1 MELGEHQLKA
11 IEKMHNGC
19 ILVGGTGVG
28 KSRTALVYYYL
39 KVCHGKLRI
48 NGVGSHG
55 VATTPRD
62 LYIITTAKKRDDGD
76 WISESIPFQIKSNI
90 VVDSWN
96 NIKKYKNVF
105 GAFFIFDEQRVCGR
119 GPWAK
124 SFIRIASRNQ
134 WILLSATPGDK
145 WEDYRAVFVAN
156 GFYRNLT
163 DFNDRQLIFD
173 RGFRNYPKV
182 IGYQNPGL
190 LIKQRRSI
198 LVTMNV
204 ERMTVP
210 HKEWIICE
218 YNKQLYSKIW
228 KERWDPFDDNP
239 IEETG
244 KLFYLMRK
252 AVNDDI
258 SRVRAVKKIL
268 KKHDR
273 VIIFYNHSGELNQ
286 LRLLCSDCD
295 ILCKEWNGKK
305 HDQLPTS
312 DRWVY
317 LCQYNAASEGWN
329 CITTNAMIF
338 YSLNYSYRT
347 MVQSAGRIDRF
358 NTPYKDLY
366 YYYLRSNAPIDVS
379 ILKALK
385 EKRDFNNSDYVH
397 H

>member
-1 MELGEHQLKA
+1 
-11 IEKMHNGC
+11 
-19 ILVGGTGVG
+19 
-28 KSRTALVYYYL
+28 
-39 KVCHGKLRI
+39 
-48 NGVGSHG
+48 
-55 VATTPRD
+55 
-62 LYIITTAKKRDDGD
+62 
-76 WISESIPFQIKSNI
+76 
-90 VVDSWN
+90 
-96 NIKKYKNVF
+96 
-105 GAFFIFDEQRVCGR
+105 
-119 GPWAK
+119 
-124 SFIRIASRNQ
+124 
-134 WILLSATPGDK
+134 
-145 WEDYRAVFVAN
+145 
-156 GFYRNLT
+156 
-163 DFNDRQLIFD
+163 
-173 RGFRNYPKV
+173 
-182 IGYQNPGL
+182 
-190 LIKQRRSI
+190 
-198 LVTMNV
+198 
-204 ERMTVP
+204 
-210 HKEWIICE
+210 
-218 YNKQLYSKIW
+218 
-228 KERWDPFDDNP
+228 
-239 IEETG
+239 
-244 KLFYLMRK
+244 MRK

-397 H
+397 Q

>member
-28 KSRTALVYYYL
+28 KSRTALAYYYL

-48 NGVGSHG
+48 NGIGSHG

-119 GPWAK
+119 GPWSK

-156 GFYRNLT
+156 GFYRNIT

-244 KLFYLMRK
+244 KLFYLIRK

-305 HDQLPTS
+305 HDKLPIS

-397 H
+397 Q